1 MRKKISALIIK
12 QLQETITAREQEELE
27 QYAAKSETNRQ
38 FVSDF
43 TNYETLLNEVRDSYK
58 WFREDDLARIKK
70 GLSTWGDVWRY
81 SAVAAAV
88 LLLLFGLWY
97 YSPGKKKT
105 NLLIVDV
112 PATSFDSSLKA
123 LLKTS
128 SGAVMNLDLFY
139 NGPLMNTLLTKS
151 DSQLIYPVNYMTAKP
166 GIDTLET
173 PKGSLY
179 SLRLPDSSTVWLNCA
194 SILRYPN
201 SFTGP
206 ERVVYLD
213 GEAYFEIAE
222 NRSMPFKV
230 VASGIEIRVTGTKFN
245 VKAYKNERT
254 VRTTLLEGS
263 LKIRARQ
270 KTESLKPGEQAV
282 ITNNGKLK
290 KINADSTRAS
300 ALAWKSNQ
308 FDWNHTPLETIVE
321 DICNWYGLKS
331 VYKVNVHSFPY
342 SATLN
347 RSRPLNEILTLMELN
362 MPYKFKQEGNNLLIL
377 QAD

>member
-12 QLQETITAREQEELE
+12 QLQGTITAQEQEELE
-27 QYAAKSETNRQ
+27 QYAAKSDENRQ
-38 FVSDF
+38 FVSDY
-43 TNYETLLNEVRDSYK
+43 TNYETLVNEVKDSYK
-58 WFREDDLARIKK
+58 WFREDDLAGIKK
-70 GLSTWGDVWRY
+70 CLSIWGYVWRY

-88 LLLLFGLWY
+88 LVFLFGLWY
-97 YSPGKKKT
+97 FFPGKKKM

-112 PATSFDSSLKA
+112 PATSFDSSMKA

-128 SGAVMNLDLFY
+128 SGAVINLDRSF
-139 NGPLMNTLLTKS
+139 NGPLIDTLLTKS
-151 DSQLIYPVNYMTAKP
+151 DSQLIYPVNYLTAKP

-173 PKGSLY
+173 EKGSFY

-201 SFTGP
+201 SFTGS

-222 NRSMPFKV
+222 NSSMPFKV
-230 VASGIEIRVTGTKFN
+230 VVPYIEIRVTGTKFN
-245 VKAYKNERT
+245 VRAYKNERT
-254 VRTTLLEGS
+254 VRTTLIEGS
-263 LKIRARQ
+263 LKIRAKQ

-290 KINADSTRAS
+290 KIEADSSPVS

-362 MPYKFKQEGNNLLIL
+362 MPYKFKQEGNQLLIT
-377 QAD
+377 QAN